1 MIKFWDFHFNITFR
15 ANKRIDIEGI
25 EHLSFVP
32 GKIWR
37 NSRSFKS
44 FHSFSEFLWFSSGIK
59 PKSADH
65 FKVFR
70 RQMNK
75 DLSNKFGQRHGN
87 KCFLFIEFKI
97 IKKERNRIMR
107 NRRNF
112 VFSNRSSC
120 KIAAEIFNDT
130 LIVVNMTVT
139 NIKEESFINF
149 VQKIDS
155 IFSL

>member
-1 MIKFWDFHFNITFR
+1 MIKFWDFHSNITFR
-15 ANKRIDIEGI
+15 TNKGIDIEGI
-25 EHLSFVP
+25 EHLSFIP
-32 GKIWR
+32 GKIRR
-37 NSRSFKS
+37 NIWSFKCLNS
-44 FHSFSEFLWFSSGIK
+44 ISELLWFSSGIK

-75 DLSNKFGQRHGN
+75 DLSNEFVQRHGN
-87 KCFLFIEFKI
+87 KSFLFIKFKI
-97 IKKERNRIMR
+97 IKKERNRMMR

-120 KIAAEIFNDT
+120 KIPPKIFNDT
-130 LIVVNMTVT
+130 LIVVNMSVT

-149 VQKIDS
+149 IQKIDS
-155 IFSL
+155 IFSF